1 MVKTETVAFLR
12 PQAPYHEGSGVLGR
26 MFASLEET
34 FNDAAES
41 EKDSVDCPP
50 RYSTTVPESPDAVRV
65 ADAC

>member
-12 PQAPYHEGSGVLGR
+12 PQNPYMRGRVYSAGCLPVLEG
-26 MFASLEET
+26 T

-50 RYSTTVPESPDAVRV
+50 LYSTTVPESPDAVRV